1 MTYTNREELRHR
13 LFAPLWQISWCYRQ
27 MEKPEKALETLEEAF
42 DSYPKE
48 MEYCMDYDGYGP
60 TIFVIAAR
68 ICFELNRIDRGLEL
82 LRKAKEF
89 CLIAKGIADLPLIEN
104 MFELPANLQL
114 HEKV

>member
-1 MTYTNREELRHR
+1 
-13 LFAPLWQISWCYRQ
+13 

-42 DSYPKE
+42 ESYPKE
-48 MEYCMDYDGYGP
+48 MEYCMDCDGYGP